1 MFQADLNAESDR
13 RLTSLYEYSTLVTND
28 GRPPDLPDS
37 QRAPRHASHFC
48 TEPDGGIAGSG
59 TMQGVFMSDD
69 ASSSSDEEG
78 QAPATEPPPPEPEP
92 LRQTS
97 PETPAP
103 EAVKFAADT
112 ARQDR
117 ARR

>member
-1 MFQADLNAESDR
+1 M
-13 RLTSLYEYSTLVTND
+13 
-28 GRPPDLPDS
+28 PDLPDS

-48 TEPDGGIAGSG
+48 TEPDGCIAGSG

-78 QAPATEPPPPEPEP
+78 QAPATEPPPPKPEP

-117 ARR
+117 ARRLSTQPEPELAGAGGCCTVASR

>member
-1 MFQADLNAESDR
+1 
-13 RLTSLYEYSTLVTND
+13 
-28 GRPPDLPDS
+28 
-37 QRAPRHASHFC
+37 
-48 TEPDGGIAGSG
+48 
-59 TMQGVFMSDD
+59 MQGVFMSDD

-78 QAPATEPPPPEPEP
+78 QAPATEPPPPKPEP